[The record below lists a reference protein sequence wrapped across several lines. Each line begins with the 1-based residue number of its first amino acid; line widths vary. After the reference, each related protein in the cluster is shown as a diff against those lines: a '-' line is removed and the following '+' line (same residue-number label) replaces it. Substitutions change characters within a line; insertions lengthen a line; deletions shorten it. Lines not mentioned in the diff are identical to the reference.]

1 MNTLT
6 TNATATTARDTSR
19 LLSVLGGRRGLLDGA
34 LPPVVVVAVNAL
46 AGLATGPAAR
56 VQPLWWALGAAA
68 GTATVLIVLRLVRGE
83 TVRAT
88 LRGIAGLAVAAGV
101 AAWTGQARDFFLPG
115 IYVDATYAVGF
126 AGSVLVGRPLVGYLY
141 VALFRRHRDWRA
153 HRRLRRLFALATLGW
168 SAVYG
173 LRVAATSYL
182 YRTDEPELLAL
193 AKLLLGWPLTALAV
207 VLTLAALRRPVQ
219 AHA

>member
-6 TNATATTARDTSR
+6 TKATTAHETSR
-19 LLSVLGGRRGLLDGA
+19 LLSVLGGRRGLVDGA
-34 LPPVVVVAVNAL
+34 LPPVVFVAVNAL
-46 AGLATGPAAR
+46 AGLATGPVAR

-68 GTATVLIVLRLVRGE
+68 GTVTVLIVLRLVRGE
-83 TVRAT
+83 TVRAA
-88 LRGIAGLAVAAGV
+88 LRGLAGLAVAAGL

-115 IYVDATYAVGF
+115 IYVDAAYAVGL

-153 HRRLRRLFALATLGW
+153 HRRLRRLFTVATLGW
-168 SAVYG
+168 AAVYG
-173 LRVAATSYL
+173 FRVAATSYL
-182 YRTDEPELLAL
+182 YRTDEAELLAL

-207 VLTLAALRRPVQ
+207 VLTLAALRRVAQ
-219 AHA
+219 DHA

>member
-1 MNTLT
+1 MNTPT
-6 TNATATTARDTSR
+6 TSATTAHETSR
-19 LLSVLGGRRGLLDGA
+19 LLSVIGGRRGLVDGA
-34 LPPVVVVAVNAL
+34 LPPVVFVAVNAL
-46 AGLATGPAAR
+46 AGVATGPAAR

-68 GTATVLIVLRLVRGE
+68 GTATVLTVLRLVRGE
-83 TVRAT
+83 TVTAA

-115 IYVDATYAVGF
+115 IYVDAAYAVGF

-141 VALFRRHRDWRA
+141 VALFRRHRDWRT
-153 HRRLRRLFALATLGW
+153 HPRLRRLFALATLGW

-207 VLTLAALRRPVQ
+207 VLTLAALRRTVL

>member
-1 MNTLT
+1 MF
-6 TNATATTARDTSR
+6 
-19 LLSVLGGRRGLLDGA
+19 
-34 LPPVVVVAVNAL
+34 VAVNAL
-46 AGLATGPAAR
+46 AGLATGPSAR
-56 VQPLWWALGAAA
+56 VQPLWWAVGAAA
-68 GTATVLIVLRLVRGE
+68 GTATVLIVVRLVRGE
-83 TVRAT
+83 TVRAA

-115 IYVDATYAVGF
+115 IYVDAAYAVGL

-153 HRRLRRLFALATLGW
+153 HRRLRLLFTVATLGW
-168 SAVYG
+168 AGVYG

-182 YRTDEPELLAL
+182 YRTDEPDASLAL

-207 VLTLAALRRPVQ
+207 VLTLAALRRVVQ